1 MRWGGLQIKAHW
13 RDHEAEIQKVLGLSS
28 TIASGAKY
36 HDPGD
41 AADHDRDSPFPL
53 IADCKCTERGSY
65 SLNRKALAQWAD
77 KAAEVGKRFILPVRF
92 WSRDTCDDYVVVSLH
107 DFAELLYLARRHG
120 NGL

>member
-1 MRWGGLQIKAHW
+1 MSREHW

-53 IADCKCTERGSY
+53 IADCKCTDRGSY

-92 WSRDTCDDYVVVSLH
+92 WSRDTCDDYVVISLH
-107 DFAELLYLARRHG
+107 DFAELIHLARRHG
-120 NGL
+120 HGR